1 MKVYSEL
8 WHIQNTFETSMT
20 ERFAK
25 SSYLMHFSVAT
36 LKIFRYKN
44 FLYFFLKETHSE
56 KISYIFSK
64 ERFSYISGNRTLPP
78 PTPKKKNPYISGNG
92 TFCSNI
98 KTFQEKETPKKIS
111 YISGKGNHKKPY
123 IAGNGTFSVY
133 PKKMS
138 CLLGKGN
145 PKRTFYIFLKETCS
159 YILETETPTKF
170 SIFQEMELPSISG
183 N

>member
-78 PTPKKKNPYISGNG
+78 PPQKKKSLYFRKWN
-92 TFCSNI
+92 F
-98 KTFQEKETPKKIS
+98 
-111 YISGKGNHKKPY
+111 
-123 IAGNGTFSVY
+123 
-133 PKKMS
+133 
-138 CLLGKGN
+138 LLK
-145 PKRTFYIFLKETCS
+145 Y
-159 YILETETPTKF
+159 
-170 SIFQEMELPSISG
+170 
-183 N
+183 

>member
-64 ERFSYISGNRTLPP
+64 ERFSYISGNRPLPPPTP
-78 PTPKKKNPYISGNG
+78 PTPKKK
-92 TFCSNI
+92 
-98 KTFQEKETPKKIS
+98 
-111 YISGKGNHKKPY
+111 
-123 IAGNGTFSVY
+123 
-133 PKKMS
+133 
-138 CLLGKGN
+138 
-145 PKRTFYIFLKETCS
+145 
-159 YILETETPTKF
+159 IL
-170 SIFQEMELPSISG
+170 IFQEMELFAQILKHFKKKKPLKKFLIFQEKETIKNLILQEMELFQSTPRKCLVC
-183 N
+183 

>member
-78 PTPKKKNPYISGNG
+78 PPPQKKSLYCRKWNFFSLPQENVLFVRKGKPQKNFLYFLKRNLFLHFGNGNTNKILYISGNG
-92 TFCSNI
+92 TSFY
-98 KTFQEKETPKKIS
+98 FREL
-111 YISGKGNHKKPY
+111 KP
-123 IAGNGTFSVY
+123 
-133 PKKMS
+133 
-138 CLLGKGN
+138 
-145 PKRTFYIFLKETCS
+145 
-159 YILETETPTKF
+159 
-170 SIFQEMELPSISG
+170 
-183 N
+183 

>member
-78 PTPKKKNPYISGNG
+78 PPPPPTPKKK
-92 TFCSNI
+92 
-98 KTFQEKETPKKIS
+98 
-111 YISGKGNHKKPY
+111 
-123 IAGNGTFSVY
+123 
-133 PKKMS
+133 
-138 CLLGKGN
+138 
-145 PKRTFYIFLKETCS
+145 
-159 YILETETPTKF
+159 IL
-170 SIFQEMELPSISG
+170 IFQEMELFAQILKHFKKKKPLKKFLIFQEKETIKNLILQEMELFQSTPRKCLVC
-183 N
+183 